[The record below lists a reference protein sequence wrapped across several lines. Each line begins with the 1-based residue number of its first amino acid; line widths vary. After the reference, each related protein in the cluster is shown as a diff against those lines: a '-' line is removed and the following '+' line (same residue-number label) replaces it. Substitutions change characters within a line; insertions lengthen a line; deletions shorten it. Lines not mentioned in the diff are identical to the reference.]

1 MNGPHDELADFRRDP
16 EGGSKTINTH
26 CRPKFIRWGIEH
38 HSIDGAD
45 LEDLFQN
52 AFLLMMHNIQ
62 AGRLTELTG
71 TLCTYLFGVG
81 KNLIRAFLRRH
92 RRTDWLGQNAP
103 PEIPGSVQDAADVRL
118 MSQQA
123 SNSLWEE
130 VDELGEPGRSIL
142 ILTYKEGL
150 SAQEIADVM
159 GYASAEVLRQ
169 LHKRARRDLLLLK
182 ARKTLDKQS
191 YQIFF
196 LFYKKNLSD
205 EEIAEQLG
213 LSGPDVVKQRRLDG
227 MEQIK

>member
-1 MNGPHDELADFRRDP
+1 MNGAHDELADFRRDP
-16 EGGSKTINTH
+16 NRGSKAINDH
-26 CRPKFIRWGIEH
+26 CRPKFIRWGLEN
-38 HSIDGAD
+38 HSINGAD

-62 AGRLTELTG
+62 EGRLTELTG

-92 RRTDWLGQNAP
+92 RRTDWLGENTP
-103 PEIPGSVQDAADVRL
+103 PESPGNVQVAADISL
-118 MSQQA
+118 MSRQT
-123 SNSLWEE
+123 SDNLWKDVEA
-130 VDELGEPGRSIL
+130 LGEPGRSLL

-159 GYASAEVLRQ
+159 GYASAEVVRQ

-182 ARKTLDKQS
+182 AKKVLDKQS
-191 YQIFF
+191 YQILF

-205 EEIAEQLG
+205 DEIAEQMG
-213 LSGPDVVKQRRLDG
+213 FSGPEEVKDRRLECL
-227 MEQIK
+227 EQIR

>member
-103 PEIPGSVQDAADVRL
+103 PEVPGSVQDAADVRL

-123 SNSLWEE
+123 SNTLWEE

-182 ARKTLDKQS
+182 ARKALDKQS

-196 LFYKKNLSD
+196 LFYKKNLTD

-213 LSGPDVVKQRRLDG
+213 LSGPDEVKQRRLDG

>member
-81 KNLIRAFLRRH
+81 KNLIRAFLRKH

-103 PEIPGSVQDAADVRL
+103 PEVPDNVQVAADISL
-118 MSQQA
+118 MSRQT
-123 SNSLWEE
+123 SDNLWKE

-182 ARKTLDKQS
+182 AKKVLDKQS
-191 YQIFF
+191 YQILF
-196 LFYKKNLSD
+196 LHYKKKMTD
-205 EEIAEQLG
+205 EEIAAQLG
-213 LSGPDVVKQRRLDG
+213 LSGSEAVKKRRLECL
-227 MEQIK
+227 EQIR